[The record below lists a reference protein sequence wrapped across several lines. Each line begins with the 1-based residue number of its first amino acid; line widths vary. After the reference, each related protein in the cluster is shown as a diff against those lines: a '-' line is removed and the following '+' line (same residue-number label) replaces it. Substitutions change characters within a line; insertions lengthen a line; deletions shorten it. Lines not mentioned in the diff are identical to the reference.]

1 MKRPNRNEH
10 VKAFSDIV
18 SRVFSWKN
26 LMPSYKFDFS
36 KPEVLIIYS
45 HKLQWITEMI
55 FVLPF
60 FILVA
65 LGCLPASTKAIARII
80 RHTKNALG
88 AMTS

>member
-1 MKRPNRNEH
+1 M
-10 VKAFSDIV
+10 F
-18 SRVFSWKN
+18 FCWKN
-26 LMPSYKFDFS
+26 LIRTYKFDFS
-36 KPEVLIIYS
+36 KHEFLIIYL

-55 FVLPF
+55 FILPF

>member
-1 MKRPNRNEH
+1 
-10 VKAFSDIV
+10 
-18 SRVFSWKN
+18 
-26 LMPSYKFDFS
+26 
-36 KPEVLIIYS
+36 
-45 HKLQWITEMI
+45 MI

-88 AMTS
+88 AMTSYNRQEENFSSIQPLVPDLIQTTNQCN